1 MGMPGSSGNAKLKSK
16 LRSSPMLGSAGGNGG
31 NAGIGIPGAIGNAK
45 PNDGRVQSE
54 ATN

>member
-16 LRSSPMLGSAGGNGG
+16 LRSSPMLGSDGSGGSAGMGM
-31 NAGIGIPGAIGNAK
+31 PGSSGNAK
-45 PNDGRVQSE
+45 LNDGRVQSE